1 MKKQVLSV
9 VAAAALVAS
18 LTVPA
23 WAAVASPYGG
33 AEAEGGDVTYTTQA
47 QTGEDSQATQV
58 YETIQGAESTEQEL
72 GLLGC
77 WETAWPKRSRLSW
90 AKPASTS
97 TVPVRSA
104 AWLFPARALRRSP

>member
-33 AEAEGGDVTYTTQA
+33 AEAEGG
-47 QTGEDSQATQV
+47 GN
-58 YETIQGAESTEQEL
+58 GA
-72 GLLGC
+72 G
-77 WETAWPKRSRLSW
+77 
-90 AKPASTS
+90 
-97 TVPVRSA
+97 
-104 AWLFPARALRRSP
+104 